1 MVTGN
6 DVPACGRMMVVAPVP
21 PKVPICNITDIRIPR
36 PFLFLII
43 KTGLPSENWKS
54 FSTYLLLETLS
65 PFLC

>member
-21 PKVPICNITDIRIPR
+21 PNVPIRNIKDIIILHPHFFILYYIPGKNWS
-36 PFLFLII
+36 PKVFLA
-43 KTGLPSENWKS
+43 
-54 FSTYLLLETLS
+54 YLLLETLL